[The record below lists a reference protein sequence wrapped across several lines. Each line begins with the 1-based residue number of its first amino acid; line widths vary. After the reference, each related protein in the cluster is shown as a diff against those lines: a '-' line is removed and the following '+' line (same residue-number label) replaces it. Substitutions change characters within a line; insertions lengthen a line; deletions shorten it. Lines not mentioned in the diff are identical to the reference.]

1 MFTYYNLIG
10 WDMESW
16 LWKWDGHKTGPGI
29 LFFFFFSPWE
39 KSTLLFCFHLG
50 RPGQEGGRVFW
61 ILFVFSVCGEV
72 LNKKSLEYISKD
84 RTHTHTH
91 THTYNTRKKK
101 EKKNH
106 LPPPPHSFLIV
117 PSFGSSCFLSF
128 FLVFFWWVAYVPP
141 KLSIRIWVW

>member
-29 LFFFFFSPWE
+29 LFFFSFSPWE
-39 KSTLLFCFHLG
+39 KSTLLFCFYLG

-61 ILFVFSVCGEV
+61 ILFVFFCLWWGIKQKNPFNIYQKTE
-72 LNKKSLEYISKD
+72 
-84 RTHTHTH
+84 HTH

-101 EKKNH
+101 EKKTT
-106 LPPPPHSFLIV
+106 PPPHFLIV
-117 PSFGSSCFLSF
+117 PSSALLVF
-128 FLVFFWWVAYVPP
+128 FPFFWFFFWWVAYVPP
-141 KLSIRIWVW
+141 KLSIRIWVYRKAA